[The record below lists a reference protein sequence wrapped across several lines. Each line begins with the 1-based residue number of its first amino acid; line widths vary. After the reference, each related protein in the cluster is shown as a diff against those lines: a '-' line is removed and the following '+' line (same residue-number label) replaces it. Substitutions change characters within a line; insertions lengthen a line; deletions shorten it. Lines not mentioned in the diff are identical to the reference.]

1 MSTLTFI
8 ELLRGGSLT
17 ENEKTKVLEDLRTG
31 SDAPSTIAS
40 TGNPIVTV
48 SFTTNDNVDE
58 DDDTTNSLRGLI
70 SVVSRSAIRKKSIN
84 NFIFSML

>member
-31 SDAPSTIAS
+31 SDAPSTTAS

-70 SVVSRSAIRKKSIN
+70 SVNVDLLFENNLSIIS
-84 NFIFSML
+84 FFPML